1 MDQRGVSQ
9 WLQTLEDLFYKVFA
23 QTTFYQATSSLYEEL
38 AAFGTGVM
46 LVEEG
51 EEEPV
56 RFTTLTVGEYWLA
69 TNDDHK
75 VDTVYRRI
83 RMTARNVVQK
93 FGMTN
98 VSREIRNAMDSR
110 STTKDEYYNIL
121 HIVQPDPNKKGQ
133 WESTYLEEYGDK
145 NILQTRHY
153 KSFPYL
159 CPRWETVG
167 SNVYGFGPGHDVLP
181 DVKQFQ
187 DMCRTESTATHKS
200 VNPPT
205 TKPSAMRRLNVTP
218 GAENPVRPGQK
229 DSVGSLYDIRPDLV
243 SMHARVL
250 DKKQEIRE
258 ALFYDIFLMIAQEER
273 HNVTATEINA
283 KRQEKML
290 QLGPVVER
298 VISEFLNPL
307 IARVYDIL
315 VEKMMI
321 NFETMPDSV
330 AEADIKVEYMSPLA
344 QAQKSTETA
353 SIREVVEFVGQVA
366 QAKPEAMDLIDEDAM
381 VRSYA
386 HLSSA
391 PVGIIRDS
399 EAVQAIRQQRAEQQA
414 AEKQA
419 MMQMQAAQA
428 SADVA
433 SKVGG
438 IPAGEGSMAQAIQG
452 QAQ

>member
-1 MDQRGVSQ
+1 
-9 WLQTLEDLFYKVFA
+9 LEELFYKVFA
-23 QTTFYQATSSLYEEL
+23 QTTFYQATSSLYLEL
-38 AAFGTGVM
+38 AAFGTAVM

-51 EEEPV
+51 QDEPV

-69 TNDDHK
+69 TNADHK

-83 RMTARNVVQK
+83 RMTARNIVQR
-93 FGMTN
+93 FGTAN
-98 VSREIRNAMDSR
+98 VSREIKNAIDPQGSLL
-110 STTKDEYYNIL
+110 DEYYNVI
-121 HIVQPDPNKKGQ
+121 HVVQPKSGKKGV
-133 WESTYLEEYGDK
+133 WESVYIEEYGEK
-145 NILQTRHY
+145 KILQEKEY

-159 CPRWETVG
+159 CPRWETIG
-167 SNVYGFGPGHDVLP
+167 SNVYGFSPGFDVLP
-181 DVKQFQ
+181 DVMQFQ

-205 TKPSAMRRLNVTP
+205 TKPSTMRRLNVTP

-229 DSVGSLYDIRPDLV
+229 ESVGALYEIRPELNA
-243 SMHARVL
+243 MHARIL

-315 VEKMMI
+315 LEKMMVDLDS
-321 NFETMPDSV
+321 MP
-330 AEADIKVEYMSPLA
+330 EDIAASSIQIEYMSPLA

-353 SIREVVEFVGQVA
+353 SIREVVEFVAQVA
-366 QAKPEAMDLIDEDAM
+366 QVKPEVLDLVNEDEM
-381 VRSYA
+381 VRSYS

-391 PVGIIRDS
+391 PVGIIRDND
-399 EAVQAIRQQRAEQQA
+399 AVNAIRQQRAEKEARMQQLAMQQQMLASGADA
-414 AEKQA
+414 AA
-419 MMQMQAAQA
+419 
-428 SADVA
+428 
-433 SKVGG
+433 KVGG
-438 IPAGEGSMAQAIQG
+438 IPTGDGSMAKSMQESMQ
-452 QAQ
+452 